1 MEEVDRI
8 LIQSLRDI
16 GCQIDDSLQNVNE
29 LNVNTLLGCVSQCLQ
44 LITGNKELPTHLPP
58 NISTRFKVCG
68 ELAQLCQ
75 SNGYKGDIGYQIFL
89 SINEHETR
97 KLLNCLIEKV
107 PREDPW
113 EALERIL
120 SNKIISQLSDS
131 TWVPHDLVIDLC
143 NIPTYHPA
151 GSFPHKSL
159 SNISIFYSS
168 SYIFIF
174 KNDDLLLTQSRFMH
188 TNIVEQ
194 QSNGFDENPKRNID
208 HTEEL
213 ETLKT
218 TINENDEIIHQ
229 LELQLQKLEERHLLL
244 NDIKD
249 KDEQLIRLQND
260 YEKHKSTK
268 SKNDHSR
275 TFFTKQILEIVKNTN
290 KQKRRIK

>member
-1 MEEVDRI
+1 MEEIDRI

-16 GCQIDDSLQNVNE
+16 GCQIDDSFQNVNE

-44 LITGNKELPTHLPP
+44 LITSNKELPTHLPP
-58 NISTRFKVCG
+58 NISTRFKVCD

-151 GSFPHKSL
+151 ASFPHKSL

-208 HTEEL
+208 HIEEL

-229 LELQLQKLEERHLLL
+229 LELQLQKLEES
-244 NDIKD
+244 IK
-249 KDEQLIRLQND
+249 KVKKILQ
-260 YEKHKSTK
+260 
-268 SKNDHSR
+268 
-275 TFFTKQILEIVKNTN
+275 I
-290 KQKRRIK
+290 

>member
-1 MEEVDRI
+1 MEEIDRI

-16 GCQIDDSLQNVNE
+16 GCQIDDSFQNVNE

-44 LITGNKELPTHLPP
+44 LITSNKELPTHLPP
-58 NISTRFKVCG
+58 NISTRFKVCD

-151 GSFPHKSL
+151 ASFPHKSL
-159 SNISIFYSS
+159 VLHQQIVVKYHV
-168 SYIFIF
+168 FIF
-174 KNDDLLLTQSRFMH
+174 LQLMEKINYQPKNDDLLLTQSRFMH

-208 HTEEL
+208 HIEEL

-229 LELQLQKLEERHLLL
+229 LELQLQKLEESIKKYERFSDETKTEIENL
-244 NDIKD
+244 NKD
-249 KDEQLIRLQND
+249 M
-260 YEKHKSTK
+260 T
-268 SKNDHSR
+268 
-275 TFFTKQILEIVKNTN
+275 
-290 KQKRRIK
+290 